1 MGQYGWVV
9 SLDKSRILRLWM
21 ALQAGRESGLV
32 TLSCGTELGGVGG
45 ADHMMFSDDAPV
57 DVKER

>member
-9 SLDKSRILRLWM
+9 SLRQKQNLRLWM

-32 TLSCGTELGGVGG
+32 TLSCGTGLGESWR
-45 ADHMMFSDDAPV
+45 ADHMMFSDDAYLLM
-57 DVKER
+57 